1 MKLIIAIAADD
12 AAEQAVPRLLE
23 AGLRVTRV
31 ASTGG
36 FLRRGNTTLLLG
48 LDDKDVDRALDL
60 LRLVDQGDATLE
72 TGRGTAFV
80 LDVDRFEQL

>member
-1 MKLIIAIAADD
+1 MKLIIAIVADD
-12 AAEQAVPRLLE
+12 AAEQAIPRLLD

-60 LRLVDQGDATLE
+60 AAGLSGCHAGDRA
-72 TGRGTAFV
+72 RTAF
-80 LDVDRFEQL
+80 FSMSIGSNN

>member
-1 MKLIIAIAADD
+1 MKLIIAVIADD
-12 AAEQAVPRLLE
+12 AADQAIPRLLE

-60 LRLVDQGDATLE
+60 VRQVYRADATLE

-80 LDVDRFEQL
+80 LDVERFEQL